1 MSKNIGFI
9 GLGNMGYFM
18 AKNLIKNRFNVYGY
32 DVNEETL
39 EKAYKDGVQ
48 KSKSISDVCMGKDLI
63 ITMLPDGKS
72 VRSVWLEVLKFI
84 EPNTSIIDCST
95 IDVKTTVELH
105 QLFNTKNIL
114 NLDAPVS
121 GGTIGAENGT
131 LTFIVGGRKEAYEK
145 LSFIFDFMG
154 KEAIYC
160 GEGGSGQSTK
170 MCNNLLLAITM
181 KGLGDVFKLA
191 DKLNIEKEKLYDV
204 ISISTGSCWAI
215 NNYFPAKDVGP
226 NSPADNDFKPGFA
239 ALLMHKDLSLAMSA
253 ANDKNLDLDLGE
265 IVYKKYAKMLESGKG
280 NLDFS
285 AIVNE

>member
-1 MSKNIGFI
+1 MSKKIGFI

-18 AKNLIKNRFNVYGY
+18 AKNLIKNGFHVHGY

-48 KSKSISDVCMGKDLI
+48 KSKSIADVCMNKDVI

-72 VRSVWLEVLKFI
+72 VRGVWLEVLKFI
-84 EPNTSIIDCST
+84 KPDTSIIDCST
-95 IDVKTTVELH
+95 IDVKTTIELH
-105 QLFNTKNIL
+105 QLFNRKKIL

-131 LTFIVGGRKEAYEK
+131 LTFIVGGTTEAYEK
-145 LSFIFDFMG
+145 LKFIFDFMG
-154 KEAIYC
+154 KVSIYC
-160 GEGGSGQSTK
+160 GDGGSGQSTK

-181 KGLGDVFKLA
+181 NGLGDVFKLA
-191 DKLNIEKEKLYDV
+191 SKLNIQKEKLFEV

-215 NNYFPAKDVGP
+215 NSYFPEKDVGP

-239 ALLMHKDLSLAMSA
+239 SLLMHKDLSLAMSA
-253 ANDKNLDLDLGE
+253 ANDKNVDFDLGK
-265 IVYKKYAKMLESGKG
+265 IVFQKYSKMLENGKG